1 MRHLLSA
8 LMTAA
13 LLSLGAGTS
22 GANAADFVHGVNA
35 ADPGACADARVL
47 ARISNRFRHQ
57 VRHVPH
63 LPDVEIVGYAR
74 LGANRYLPGGSRHP
88 IARRYCH
95 GSVDLS
101 NGRRHSMWY
110 LIENPMGF
118 AGVGSNVEFCIS
130 GFDRWLVYG
139 GRCRVLR

>member
-1 MRHLLSA
+1 MKHLLSVLIVSA
-8 LMTAA
+8 FA
-13 LLSLGAGTS
+13 SLGTGTG
-22 GANAADFVHGVNA
+22 GALAADLVYGVDA
-35 ADPGACADARVL
+35 TDPGVCADQRVL
-47 ARISNRFRHQ
+47 ARISHRFRHQ
-57 VRHVPH
+57 VRHVPN

-74 LGANRYLPGGSRHP
+74 LGQKRYLPSDDRHP

-101 NGRRHSMWY
+101 DGRRRSMWY

-118 AGVGSNVEFCIS
+118 AGIGSNVEFCIS

-139 GRCRVLR
+139 GQCRVLR

>member
-1 MRHLLSA
+1 MKHLLSA
-8 LMTAA
+8 MIVAVFA
-13 LLSLGAGTS
+13 GLGTTIT
-22 GANAADFVHGVNA
+22 GAQAADLVYGVDA
-35 ADPGACADARVL
+35 TDPGVCADERVL
-47 ARISNRFRHQ
+47 ARISHRFRYQ
-57 VRHVPH
+57 VRHVPN

-74 LGANRYLPGGSRHP
+74 LGQKRYLPGDERHP

-101 NGRRHSMWY
+101 DGRRRSMWY

-118 AGVGSNVEFCIS
+118 AGIGSNVEFCIS

-139 GRCRVLR
+139 GHCRVLQ